1 MTLNETKHLIW
12 GHRKVSRCP
21 INLQSYAD
29 KAKVRLPI
37 TQLHEAEKLLKLL
50 NKGAKKRTV
59 VISDEHF
66 KRYRDA
72 KFNHQAKQF
81 PNWIK
86 DNHFIEPDRPDISTA
101 NGLQS
106 FICEFLNWEGW
117 RVTRINVMGRQ
128 VNGKWIKSST
138 RTGSSDVSSTI
149 AGKSVMFEIKINK
162 DKPSPA
168 QLKEQIR
175 ERKAG
180 GEYFFTKTVE
190 DFFIQ
195 YDKVLSLSPVQT
207 TLL

>member
-1 MTLNETKHLIW
+1 
-12 GHRKVSRCP
+12 
-21 INLQSYAD
+21 
-29 KAKVRLPI
+29 
-37 TQLHEAEKLLKLL
+37 LKLL

-72 KFNHQAKQF
+72 KFNHQSKQF
-81 PNWIK
+81 PQWIK
-86 DNHFIEPDRPDISTA
+86 DGHFIEPDRPDIGTA

-106 FICEFLNWEGW
+106 FIVDFLTWNEW
-117 RVTRINVMGRQ
+117 RATRINVMGRQ

-149 AGKSVMFEIKINK
+149 AGKSVMFEVKINK

-168 QLKEQIR
+168 QLKEQER

-195 YDKVLSLSPVQT
+195 YDKVLSSTPIQT